1 MFPDSSPT
9 VRPTGGRAL
18 GPVHVVGLLLILVLA
33 AWVRLAGLETLDTRG
48 DEVELV
54 LMIQDGTQPL
64 PYLAEHFRD
73 FGFTRQLPLP
83 RVLTTAIVQWSGLEA
98 TAVNVR
104 LPFVWAGV
112 LTAAAMFWLG
122 FEIAGTRL
130 ALVLALLAAA
140 NPFSVYWSKT
150 AHIYA
155 FPLLFVSA
163 TLAATVR
170 LARQLDAHGRV
181 GWRTATVAT
190 ACSVAACASHMT
202 AWPAVALFWLLPL
215 GVWLRRTGR
224 SDLRAAFER
233 RESWVLLAGPVV
245 VAVFVAPW
253 AWKFLAALFAQR
265 FDPVWSEPQTTDL
278 YSLFSM
284 WRLPFTYA
292 FGSGW
297 RGVLSL
303 GLPLATFL
311 LPLKRPLRGRHVL
324 TLGAALAILFVAI
337 TLASASGFFALRYY
351 SALWPLW
358 LTLTGC
364 GLLAVI
370 DAAVERRVPAWAA
383 WGVALATLVL
393 ALTPPLRALVE
404 LRGNPVEYSRIADT
418 LDQHLAD
425 GAPAL
430 VNGMNVVRIEMRS
443 YQPEKAVPT
452 FTVPDV
458 GLAMWRDNDW
468 RGSAE
473 RFLTRF
479 SDAALVQQGQNY
491 YDHPEIGPWEW
502 PDRYFHQTV
511 ELRNEPAFL
520 LQRLD
525 LGASED
531 FYTNRCVTTIRF
543 NRPEDL
549 LDQARRDGRPVALLW
564 GEGWQYGKSLNLQ
577 DWRLL
582 EERATLHLHN
592 LTDSYRRVRIEIE
605 ATTNSGI
612 KRVELGDQ
620 QTRDFVAGEPET
632 WQVTWVARPGLN
644 EIELTDELWSIGR
657 VQLLVSRIEVDAGG

>member
-1 MFPDSSPT
+1 MGL
-9 VRPTGGRAL
+9 VQIL
-18 GPVHVVGLLLILVLA
+18 GLFVILAFA
-33 AWVRLAGLETLDTRG
+33 AWIRLAGLETLDTRG

-54 LMIQDGTQPL
+54 LMIQDGQQPW
-64 PYLAEHFRD
+64 PYLVEHFRD

-83 RVLTTAIVQWSGLEA
+83 RVLTTAVVQWSGLEA

-112 LTAAAMFWLG
+112 LSALALFWLG
-122 FEIAGTRL
+122 FELAGTRL
-130 ALVLALLAAA
+130 ALVLALLAAT

-170 LARQLDAHGRV
+170 LVRQLETNGRV

-190 ACSVAACASHMT
+190 ACGVAACASHMT
-202 AWPAVALFWLLPL
+202 AWPAVALCWLVPL
-215 GVWLRRTGR
+215 GLWLRRTGF
-224 SDLRAAFER
+224 SELRTAFER
-233 RESWVLLAGPVV
+233 RETWVLLAGP
-245 VAVFVAPW
+245 AVCALFVAPW

-284 WRLPFTYA
+284 WRLPFTYS
-292 FGSGW
+292 FGTGW
-297 RGVLSL
+297 RGLLSL
-303 GLPLATFL
+303 GLPLAAFA
-311 LPLKRPLRGRHVL
+311 LPVTRPLRGRRVL
-324 TLGAALAILFVAI
+324 ALGAGVVVLFVAI

-358 LTLTGC
+358 LALTGC

-370 DAAVERRVPAWAA
+370 DACIARRAPA
-383 WGVALATLVL
+383 WGVWGICLVILGLALA
-393 ALTPPLRALVE
+393 PPLRALIE
-404 LRGNPVEYSRIADT
+404 LRGNPVEYSRIAET
-418 LDQHLAD
+418 LDEHLAD

-443 YQPEKAVPT
+443 YMPEKAVPT

-458 GLAMWRDNDW
+458 GLAMWRGNDW

-473 RFLTRF
+473 RFLSRF
-479 SDAALVQQGQNY
+479 SDAALVQQGKNY
-491 YDHPEIGPWEW
+491 YDHPEIGPWDW
-502 PDRYFHQTV
+502 PDRHFHQTL
-511 ELRNEPAFL
+511 ELRNEPAL
-520 LQRLD
+520 LLRRLD

-549 LDQARRDGRPVALLW
+549 LEQARREGRPVALLW

-577 DWRLL
+577 DWRIL
-582 EERATLHLHN
+582 EGRATLHLHN
-592 LTDSYRRVRIEIE
+592 LTDSYRRVRIDLE
-605 ATTNSGI
+605 ATTNNGVKRI
-612 KRVELGDQ
+612 KAHRH
-620 QTRDFVAGEPET
+620 TRDFEVGEPQL
-632 WQVTWVARPGLN
+632 WQVSWVARPGLN
-644 EIELTDELWSIGR
+644 VIELTDELWSIGQ
-657 VQLLVSRIEVDAGG
+657 VQLLVSKVEVDAGG